1 MANGWYNGEQIFVGQ
16 RSETE
21 LLMMTQEDMETIA
34 NAATMQFVGCH
45 TKEAEASKSNSMIK
59 YWKRR
64 NEIQNQ
70 EGC

>member
-34 NAATMQFVGCH
+34 NAPTMQFVP
-45 TKEAEASKSNSMIK
+45 TPESNRAKSEGLK
-59 YWKRR
+59 RYWERKR